1 MAFSSSKRKE
11 LHRLIGAFEAEA
23 AKFHG
28 LRLSTF
34 SVAQQQPQDRNR
46 FHAVNHAVM
55 LWQYYGSIA
64 DDDQVQAFENN
75 LQSSNLQF
83 GLRGAAL
90 SCFGVLEGEPLELF
104 LRMAKR
110 AGTLFEGEAAM
121 QIKTRVTNE
130 IARREMRRNGEGKPM
145 AVVNANPLA
154 IWLNYLLYH
163 LSCTSPGAERH
174 RQIEPDPF
182 SLSLLAL
189 ERLEEDDGIGKID
202 RSTSSIDRLHFMVA
216 VSFPGERRAYVAD
229 VVNVLRKG
237 LGEDAVFYDHTYQS
251 QLARPNLDLLL
262 QDIYRNRADLL
273 LVFLGAEYQEKLW
286 CGLEWRAIRELIKE
300 RADSKVMF
308 VRFDDNKVDGVF
320 TIDGYI
326 DARRNNPKDVARCVM
341 ERLSV

>member
-1 MAFSSSKRKE
+1 
-11 LHRLIGAFEAEA
+11 
-23 AKFHG
+23 
-28 LRLSTF
+28 
-34 SVAQQQPQDRNR
+34 
-46 FHAVNHAVM
+46 M
-55 LWQYYGSIA
+55 LWQYYGSVA
-64 DDDQVQAFENN
+64 DVNQVQEFEKN
-75 LQSSNLQF
+75 LKSSDLKF
-83 GLRGAAL
+83 GLRGAVL
-90 SCFGVLEGEPLELF
+90 SCFGLLEGESLCLF

-110 AGTLFEGEAAM
+110 AGSLFEGDAAM
-121 QIKTRVTNE
+121 QIKTRVTGE
-130 IARREMRRNGEGKPM
+130 IAQHEIHQNGTGKPM
-145 AVVNANPLA
+145 SVVNDNPLA

-163 LSCTSPGAERH
+163 LSCTNPAAERH

-189 ERLEEDDGIGKID
+189 ERLEEEDGIGKID
-202 RSTSSIDRLHFMVA
+202 RSPSSIDHLHFMVA

-273 LVFLGAEYQEKLW
+273 LVFLCAEYEEKQW

-308 VRFDDNKVDGVF
+308 VRFDDNKINGVF

-326 DARRNNPKDVARCVM
+326 DARRNNPKDVARYVM
-341 ERLSV
+341 ERLSVQASNRSD